1 MCSPREVREEEE
13 DCTELTEDFI
23 GRRSVGD
30 GLAMRRTAGGE
41 LSSSGQPYE
50 CGEKV
55 LRVGLDA
62 VEGGRGPG
70 RLLYVLDGEVR
81 HRRRRPAGGE
91 CGFKSFKSKRRG
103 RGVGWV
109 PLDEGNG
116 GGTGGASPPLPSG
129 TGGRPTVV
137 HDTVAHR
144 GAAATTNRGGGGLS
158 RDVVGWAS
166 TEEFQRKMSWAAKVN
181 WVEMKG

>member
-13 DCTELTEDFI
+13 DCMELTEDFI

-62 VEGGRGPG
+62 VEGGHGPG

-91 CGFKSFKSKRRG
+91 CGFKSFRFEVEKER
-103 RGVGWV
+103 
-109 PLDEGNG
+109 EGSRL
-116 GGTGGASPPLPSG
+116 GA
-129 TGGRPTVV
+129 T
-137 HDTVAHR
+137 
-144 GAAATTNRGGGGLS
+144 
-158 RDVVGWAS
+158 
-166 TEEFQRKMSWAAKVN
+166 
-181 WVEMKG
+181 